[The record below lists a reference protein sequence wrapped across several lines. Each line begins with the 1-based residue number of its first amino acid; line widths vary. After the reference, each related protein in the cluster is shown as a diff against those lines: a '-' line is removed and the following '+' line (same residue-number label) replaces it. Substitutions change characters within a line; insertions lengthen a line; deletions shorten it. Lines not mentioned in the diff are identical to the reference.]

1 LSETEA
7 AITAFTADSPTDSTA
22 FEGELGDLLFSV
34 VNLCRFFSIEP
45 SVALQRTNIKF
56 TERFKHVEKRM
67 KETGQEM
74 NAGNLA
80 VMDRYW
86 NEAKK
91 V

>member
-1 LSETEA
+1 
-7 AITAFTADSPTDSTA
+7 
-22 FEGELGDLLFSV
+22 LGDLLFSV

-56 TERFKHVEKRM
+56 TGRFKHVEKRM

-74 NAGNLA
+74 NTENLE

-86 NEAKK
+86 NEAKNES
-91 V
+91 